1 MHHEKSGEFRKMLAQ
16 EQGGLRAQFLFNI
29 KNLRQQINKL
39 EDRLAEREK
48 SAEIIDLPS
57 WRRGGAA

>member
-1 MHHEKSGEFRKMLAQ
+1 
-16 EQGGLRAQFLFNI
+16 LFNI

-48 SAEIIDLPS
+48 SAEIIDLSS